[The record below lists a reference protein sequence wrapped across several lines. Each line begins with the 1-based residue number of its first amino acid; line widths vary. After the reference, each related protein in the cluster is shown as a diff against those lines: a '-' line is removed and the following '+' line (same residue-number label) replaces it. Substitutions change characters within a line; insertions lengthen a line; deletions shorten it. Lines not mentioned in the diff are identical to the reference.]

1 MESDW
6 CSDFQLC
13 IVEIYKRRMAIIL
26 AANMCSITNSKTVEV
41 IKRFDI
47 EASSSRRHL
56 LISVGPSLVTL
67 TCGLSPSM
75 VWAEEKSGD
84 KEEEDKGVIGAIK
97 SLFDPNEKTKSGK
110 VLPKAYLKSA
120 REVVKTM
127 RESLNEVTD
136 DNAKFRRTADSAKES
151 IREYLGSWRG
161 NQTVAQ
167 EESYVILEKVI
178 RSLANFYSKAGPSAP
193 LSQEVKSEIL
203 DYLNTAEEFL

>member
-1 MESDW
+1 
-6 CSDFQLC
+6 
-13 IVEIYKRRMAIIL
+13 MALIL

-41 IKRFDI
+41 IKRIDI
-47 EASSSRRHL
+47 EDKMQSRSNIALPPSEASSSRRHL
-56 LISVGPSLVTL
+56 LIGVGPSLLTL
-67 TCGLSPSM
+67 TCGLSPPT

-110 VLPKAYLKSA
+110 VLPKAYLRSA
-120 REVVKTM
+120 REVVKTL
-127 RESLNEVTD
+127 RESLNKGTD

-161 NQTVAQ
+161 NQIVAQ

-178 RSLANFYSKAGPSAP
+178 RSLANYYSKAGPSAP
-193 LSQEVKSEIL
+193 LSHEVKSEIL